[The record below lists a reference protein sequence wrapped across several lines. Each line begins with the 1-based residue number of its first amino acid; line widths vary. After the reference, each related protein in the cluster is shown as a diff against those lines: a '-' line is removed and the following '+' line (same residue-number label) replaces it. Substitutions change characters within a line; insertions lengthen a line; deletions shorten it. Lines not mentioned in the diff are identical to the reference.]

1 MKIFGCPIGSEYL
14 STISHYFEFL
24 ICGFGNF
31 IIIFLIVSF
40 NLNFLFFIF
49 NRFFFLPLL

>member
-24 ICGFGNF
+24 ICGFGTF
-31 IIIFLIVSF
+31 ISFFFNCIIQSKI
-40 NLNFLFFIF
+40 FIF
-49 NRFFFLPLL
+49 YF